1 MDEKN
6 APACNAD
13 QSARTS
19 ASYSTRSAISQIRV
33 ALERGERL
41 TSLDA
46 LQRFGSSRLA
56 AVIER
61 LKHRDGMPIQS
72 EIIEVHSPSG
82 GTKHVACYWIEQPFD
97 EVF

>member
-1 MDEKN
+1 MKN

-13 QSARTS
+13 QSART
-19 ASYSTRSAISQIRV
+19 APSYSTRSAISQIRA
-33 ALERGERL
+33 ALERGECL
-41 TSLDA
+41 TSQDA

-61 LKHRDGMPIQS
+61 LKHRDGLPIQS
-72 EIIEVHSPSG
+72 EIIEVYSPSG
-82 GTKHVACYWIEQPFD
+82 GAKRVSRYWITPPFG